1 MSRQPVFEYHAKSI
15 KIPLKLPNGQNQI
28 IQIESGYAFGTGY
41 HFTTKLCLEMIQ
53 TLYIERSFGNV
64 LDVGCG
70 SGILAICAI
79 ALGSSSAIAIDIEPS
94 VIEEAKINVVKNGF
108 SSQIQIFNTQ
118 IDNIKDTYDL
128 VIANI
133 LTDEILSIKQQLIS
147 RLNNNA
153 CLILSG
159 IKSKEKQKIID
170 EFSQHGTHFKKILTE
185 HDWCSLLFCRK

>member
-15 KIPLKLPNGQNQI
+15 KIPLELPNGQNQI
-28 IQIESGYAFGTGY
+28 IQIESGYAFGTGN

-53 TLYIERSFGNV
+53 TLYIERSFKNV

-94 VIEEAKINVVKNGF
+94 VIVEAKINVEKNGF
-108 SSQIQIFNTQ
+108 SSQIQIFNTE

-133 LTDEILSIKQQLIS
+133 LTDEILFIKQQLIS

-153 CLILSG
+153 YLILSG
-159 IKSKEKQKIID
+159 IKSKEKQIIID
-170 EFSQHGTHFKKILTE
+170 EFSELGPHFKKILTE

>member
-15 KIPLKLPNGQNQI
+15 EIPLELPNAQNQI
-28 IQIESGYAFGTGY
+28 IQIESGYAFGAGN

-53 TLYIERSFGNV
+53 TLYIERSFINV

-70 SGILAICAI
+70 TGILAICAI
-79 ALGSSSAIAIDIEPS
+79 ALGSSSAIAIDIGPS
-94 VIEEAKINVVKNGF
+94 VIEETKRNVEKNGF
-108 SSQIQIFNTQ
+108 SSQIEIFNTQ

-159 IKSKEKQKIID
+159 IRSKEKQTIID
-170 EFSQHGTHFKKILTE
+170 EFSQHRTHFKKILTE

>member
-15 KIPLKLPNGQNQI
+15 KIPLELPNGQNQI
-28 IQIESGYAFGTGY
+28 IQIESGYAFGTGN

-70 SGILAICAI
+70 SEILAICTI

-94 VIEEAKINVVKNGF
+94 VIEEAKKNVGKNGF

-153 CLILSG
+153 CLILSS
-159 IKSKEKQKIID
+159 IRSKEKQIIID
-170 EFSQHGTHFKKILTE
+170 EFSQLGTHVKKILTE
-185 HDWCSLLFCRK
+185 DDWCSLLFCRK

>member
-1 MSRQPVFEYHAKSI
+1 MDFLRKLKS
-15 KIPLKLPNGQNQI
+15 L
-28 IQIESGYAFGTGY
+28 
-41 HFTTKLCLEMIQ
+41 
-53 TLYIERSFGNV
+53 
-64 LDVGCG
+64 
-70 SGILAICAI
+70 
-79 ALGSSSAIAIDIEPS
+79 
-94 VIEEAKINVVKNGF
+94 
-108 SSQIQIFNTQ
+108 NTQ

-159 IKSKEKQKIID
+159 IRSKEKQTIID
-170 EFSQHGTHFKKILTE
+170 EFSQHRTHFKKILTE

>member
-15 KIPLKLPNGQNQI
+15 EIPLEIPNAQNQI
-28 IQIESGYAFGTGY
+28 IQIESVYAFGAGN

-53 TLYIERSFGNV
+53 TLYIERSFINV

-70 SGILAICAI
+70 SGILAICTI

-94 VIEEAKINVVKNGF
+94 VIGEAKKNVGKNGF

-159 IKSKEKQKIID
+159 IRSKEKQTIID
-170 EFSQHGTHFKKILTE
+170 EFSQLRTHFKKILTE

>member
-1 MSRQPVFEYHAKSI
+1 MSRQPVFEYYAKSI
-15 KIPLKLPNGQNQI
+15 KIPLELPNGQNQI
-28 IQIESGYAFGTGY
+28 IQIESGYAFGTGN

-53 TLYIERSFGNV
+53 TLYIERSFKNV

-94 VIEEAKINVVKNGF
+94 VIVEAKINVEKNGF
-108 SSQIQIFNTQ
+108 SSQIQIFNTEN
-118 IDNIKDTYDL
+118 DNIKDNYDL

-133 LTDEILSIKQQLIS
+133 LTDEILFIKQQLIS

-153 CLILSG
+153 YLILSG
-159 IKSKEKQKIID
+159 IKSKEKQIIID
-170 EFSQHGTHFKKILTE
+170 EFSELGPHFKKILTE

>member
-28 IQIESGYAFGTGY
+28 IQIESGYAFGTGN
-41 HFTTKLCLEMIQ
+41 HFTTKLYLEMIQ
-53 TLYIERSFGNV
+53 TLYFERSFGNV

-70 SGILAICAI
+70 SGILAISAI
-79 ALGSSSAIAIDIEPS
+79 ALGSSSATAIDIEPS
-94 VIEEAKINVVKNGF
+94 VIGEAKKNVEKNGF

-147 RLNNNA
+147 RLNYTA

-159 IKSKEKQKIID
+159 IRSKEKQIIID
-170 EFSQHGTHFKKILTE
+170 EFSRLGTHFKKILTE

>member
-15 KIPLKLPNGQNQI
+15 KIPLELPNGQNQI
-28 IQIESGYAFGTGY
+28 IQIESGYAFGTGSHY
-41 HFTTKLCLEMIQ
+41 TTKLCLKMIES
-53 TLYIERSFGNV
+53 IFKNSNFNNV

-70 SGILAICAI
+70 SGILAISAV
-79 ALGSSSAIAIDIEPS
+79 ALGANLATAIDIELS
-94 VIEEAKINVVKNGF
+94 VIGETKKNVEKNGF
-108 SSQIQIFNTQ
+108 SSLIEIFNTQ

-147 RLNNNA
+147 RLNKNA

-159 IKSKEKQKIID
+159 IRSKEKQIIID
-170 EFSQHGTHFKKILTE
+170 EFSQLGTHFKKILTE
-185 HDWCSLLFCRK
+185 HGWCSLLFCRK

>member
-15 KIPLKLPNGQNQI
+15 KIPLELPNAQNQI
-28 IQIESGYAFGTGY
+28 IQIESGYAFGAGN

-53 TLYIERSFGNV
+53 TLYIERSFINV

-79 ALGSSSAIAIDIEPS
+79 ALGSSSAIAIDIELA
-94 VIEEAKINVVKNGF
+94 VIGETKKNVYKNGF
-108 SSQIQIFNTQ
+108 SSQIKVQNTS
-118 IDNIKDTYDL
+118 IDNINDSYDL

-133 LTDEILSIKQQLIS
+133 LTEKIVNIGKQLVS
-147 RLNNNA
+147 RLNKNA
-153 CLILSG
+153 LLILSG
-159 IKSKEKQKIID
+159 IRIDEKQIIID
-170 EFSQHGTHFKKILTE
+170 EFSQLRTHFKKILTE